1 MSDIPAARE
10 LIEEVLMSYV
20 VDDEARKLLR
30 KALRL
35 MKRKGS

>member
-10 LIEEVLMSYV
+10 IIEEILLTHT
-20 VDDEARKLLR
+20 VDEEARKLLR